1 VSGRSGQKLGDELP
15 FTGRLVAIDLGEV
28 RVGLAVSDPGQ
39 VVASPAETVQ
49 VPRDADALAVD
60 ALAGAAARHEAA
72 ALVVGLPRRLDGGED
87 APATRARWFA
97 DQLRERT
104 GLPVALRDERF
115 TTVEAE
121 RVLLDADVSRTGRRA
136 SIDRVAA
143 SVMLQGVLES
153 QRRLRTDTDTATAK
167 DTDTET
173 DRLAEPPPQPPP
185 PPPPSP
191 PAPPRSPT
199 T

>member
-1 VSGRSGQKLGDELP
+1 MSGRGVEKLGDALP
-15 FTGRLVAIDLGEV
+15 FTGRLLAIDLGEV
-28 RVGLAVSDPGQ
+28 RVGLALSDPGQ

-49 VPRDADALAVD
+49 VPRDADAAAVD
-60 ALAGAAARHEAA
+60 ALVNAAIRHEAA
-72 ALVVGLPRRLDGGED
+72 GLVVGLPRRLDGRED
-87 APATRARWFA
+87 GPAKRARWFA

-121 RVLLDADVSRTGRRA
+121 RVLIDADVSREGRKA

-153 QRRLRTDTDTATAK
+153 QRRLRDTTDGVSA
-167 DTDTET
+167 
-173 DRLAEPPPQPPP
+173 
-185 PPPPSP
+185 
-191 PAPPRSPT
+191 
-199 T
+199 